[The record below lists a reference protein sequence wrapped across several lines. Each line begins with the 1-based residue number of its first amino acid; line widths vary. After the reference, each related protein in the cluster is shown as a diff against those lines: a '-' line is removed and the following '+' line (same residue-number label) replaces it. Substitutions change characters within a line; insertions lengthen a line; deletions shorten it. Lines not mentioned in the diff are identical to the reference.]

1 MKSAFTLILVGAL
14 WAGAPAQAKTDKEL
28 AGLRGAVQT
37 VCIEAAE
44 FTPRGGSSVE
54 ERRVPL
60 QTVAYDAR
68 GNAVRRVDYN
78 YDGTVAQTLVY
89 TYDAQGRG
97 TGYEEYTGAL
107 AAPRRHVYALDEQG
121 RRVEYRIV
129 QPDGAAGEKYLYKYD
144 AKGSLVEEALHEHKG
159 ALISRNTYAYD
170 GEGRQVSQTRYNSD
184 GSVSSTSSTSYDAHG
199 RPVERVRH
207 EGDTLTY
214 RVRYAYDARGRVV
227 AQETV
232 GSVVEADVAPAEA
245 HAPGRV
251 VYVYKG
257 KEWPRAALAYAPD
270 GSLRERVEIEYDAR
284 GNWTKRT
291 RLMRPGAAG
300 ESRRVEYRAITYF
313 KGE

>member
-1 MKSAFTLILVGAL
+1 
-14 WAGAPAQAKTDKEL
+14 
-28 AGLRGAVQT
+28 
-37 VCIEAAE
+37 
-44 FTPRGGSSVE
+44 
-54 ERRVPL
+54 
-60 QTVAYDAR
+60 
-68 GNAVRRVDYN
+68 VDYN
-78 YDGTVAQTLVY
+78 YDGSVAQKLVY
-89 TYDAQGRG
+89 TYDAQGRS

-107 AAPRRHVYALDEQG
+107 AAPRRHVYVADDQG

-144 AKGSLVEEALHEHKG
+144 AKGNLSEEALHEHKG
-159 ALISRNTYAYD
+159 ALISRNTFAYD

-207 EGDTLTY
+207 EGDILTY
-214 RVRYAYDARGRVV
+214 RVRYTYDAKGRVV

-232 GSVVEADVAPAEA
+232 GSVVEADVSPSEA

-257 KEWPRAALAYAPD
+257 KEWPHAALVYAPD
-270 GSLRERVEIEYDAR
+270 GSLRERVEIEYDSR
-284 GNWTKRT
+284 GNWTRKT
-291 RLMRPGAAG
+291 RLTQPGAASQ
-300 ESRRVEYRAITYF
+300 SRRVEYRAITYF